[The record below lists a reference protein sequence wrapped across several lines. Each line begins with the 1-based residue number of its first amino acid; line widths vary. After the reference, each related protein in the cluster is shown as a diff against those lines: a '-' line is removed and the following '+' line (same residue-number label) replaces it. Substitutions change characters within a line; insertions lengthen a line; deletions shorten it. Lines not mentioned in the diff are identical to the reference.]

1 MVEVKPLRLGRWKM
15 SSYVFSEILP
25 VWSLIS
31 LMCVCVGKLWGGFS
45 PDNNTSDAENS
56 FRPELWLAVFAA
68 WVGLRR
74 LCSARCGADLNGNVK
89 CLVGLYACIID
100 KI

>member
-31 LMCVCVGKLWGGFS
+31 LMCVVLGSYGEVSVLTTIQATLKTLSGQNFGS
-45 PDNNTSDAENS
+45 QS
-56 FRPELWLAVFAA
+56 FAA

-74 LCSARCGADLNGNVK
+74 LCSARCRADLNGSNVK
-89 CLVGLYACIID
+89 MFGWPLRMYNR
-100 KI
+100 

>member
-1 MVEVKPLRLGRWKM
+1 ME
-15 SSYVFSEILP
+15 YVFLCVLRDPS
-25 VWSLIS
+25 SLEFDQFDV
-31 LMCVCVGKLWGGFS
+31 CCVGKLWGGFS

-74 LCSARCGADLNGNVK
+74 LCSARCRADLNGSNVK